1 MPKASSFRKYSRRRH
16 PNSLSCAWLTLL
28 TLSSVT
34 ALLTK
39 LPGMPEI
46 AAAGI
51 LLLALIKTRV
61 ILARYL
67 DLAQSPAWLRGFTLV
82 LTAFAV
88 VIFVLYLI

>member
-1 MPKASSFRKYSRRRH
+1 
-16 PNSLSCAWLTLL
+16 
-28 TLSSVT
+28 
-34 ALLTK
+34 
-39 LPGMPEI
+39 MPEI